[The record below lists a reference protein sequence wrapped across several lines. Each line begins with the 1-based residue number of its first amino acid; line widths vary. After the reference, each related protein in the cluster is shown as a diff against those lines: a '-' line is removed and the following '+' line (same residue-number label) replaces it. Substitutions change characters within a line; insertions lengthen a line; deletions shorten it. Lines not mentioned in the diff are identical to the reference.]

1 MTASSFFILVTTH
14 VTYLSPMLS
23 LVITLLPNFHP
34 LQVTASGFFNVT
46 VDVHRDKRGTAYR
59 QWQRSVD
66 VAEAMLFDVEMVP
79 LTAPYSPAHHLIPPY
94 SPATFTS
101 HRLAA

>member
-1 MTASSFFILVTTH
+1 
-14 VTYLSPMLS
+14 ML
-23 LVITLLPNFHP
+23 PHYHP

-66 VAEAMLFDVEMVP
+66 VAEAMLYDVEMVS
-79 LTAPYSPAHHLIPPY
+79 LTAPYSPAHHLTPPC
-94 SPATFTS
+94 SPATLTLTAPCS
-101 HRLAA
+101 LVITTYRRRASREYRLSSARSPEAPS

>member
-1 MTASSFFILVTTH
+1 
-14 VTYLSPMLS
+14 MLPS
-23 LVITLLPNFHP
+23 YHP

-79 LTAPYSPAHHLIPPY
+79 LTAPYTPLTPPDTPLHAPTRPY
-94 SPATFTS
+94 TLSYTPYTP
-101 HRLAA
+101 

>member
-1 MTASSFFILVTTH
+1 
-14 VTYLSPMLS
+14 MLPS
-23 LVITLLPNFHP
+23 YHP

-46 VDVHRDKRGTAYR
+46 VDVHRNKRGTAYR

-79 LTAPYSPAHHLIPPY
+79 LTAPYTPYTPLHPFTPLYTPTPPHTHPI
-94 SPATFTS
+94 SSRSAM
-101 HRLAA
+101 